1 MKINTKKVT
10 SLALATMIAIGSTS
24 VYAAN
29 FKDVTK
35 NHWAKAHIQRGS
47 DLGLLVGYDDGTFK
61 PDKSIARIEAIS
73 LSARAMN
80 LKQEEID
87 KAIAKYG
94 KTVTDHGFD
103 AWAVKDLS
111 IALSE
116 GIINTG
122 NLKQLY
128 NDNGSFSLSPREEAV
143 IFMAK
148 AMGLEEEARAL
159 GNDVKLPFKDSEK
172 IQKPARP
179 YIYLLHEKGIIR
191 GDENGYFNPND
202 AINRASMSIVVS
214 LAYDYIAE
222 QKKIDDEVEP
232 EKPSEE
238 IEFIEGS
245 ITKTFSAL
253 GDDHVVILT
262 SKGES
267 ISYKVD
273 ENSILKLDGKTIAHS
288 SLVEGLEVKFTV
300 KESTDGTN
308 ASIETLEAES
318 KIEKLEGTIYR
329 LKDLDEKSL
338 TIEHKVNGEF
348 KRRTIAINDNTRIF
362 LDRKEVK
369 FSDLRE
375 KDRIKIRVVNNV
387 IDEIEA
393 EAYIRQAEGVL
404 TKINGDLN
412 HIDIKKADGTE
423 IRYELDKKLEIIRDN
438 KSVDAREL
446 RKGDKVK
453 LTMADNIV
461 TKIDASIVK
470 SSVEG
475 KIKSKKVTFDKTE
488 ITILNEENRK
498 EETYIVPNNVLVELD
513 GRRVAADAL
522 ELGYYVEIDLEG
534 AEVTEVRGISITIK
548 DKHLGRITY
557 IGKNHLEVNLNNGDR
572 VEVDI
577 TDARLLD
584 EAKFG
589 ISLRDL
595 KKGDGIL
602 ITGDIYGNEIIA
614 KEILRF
620 SK

>member
-1 MKINTKKVT
+1 MRINTKKVT
-10 SLALATMIAIGSTS
+10 SLALATLIAIGSTS
-24 VYAAN
+24 AYAAD

-87 KAIAKYG
+87 KAIAKHG
-94 KTVTDHGFD
+94 KTITDSGFD
-103 AWAVKDLS
+103 AWAIKDLS

-148 AMGLEEEARAL
+148 AMGLEEEAKAL
-159 GNDVKLPFKDSEK
+159 GNDVKLPFKDSGK

-179 YIYLLHEKGIIR
+179 YIYLLHEHGIIR
-191 GDENGYFNPND
+191 GDENGYFNPSD

-245 ITKTFSAL
+245 ITKSFSAL
-253 GDDHVVILT
+253 GYDHVVILT

-267 ISYKVD
+267 VSYKVD
-273 ENSILKLDGKTIAHS
+273 EKSILKLDGKTVAHS
-288 SLVEGLEVKFTV
+288 SLVEGQEVKFTV
-300 KESTDGTN
+300 EDNKDGTN
-308 ASIETLEAES
+308 ARIKTLEAES
-318 KIEKLEGTIYR
+318 KIERLDGTIYG
-329 LKDLDEKSL
+329 LKELDGKSL

-348 KRRTIAINDNTRIF
+348 ERRTVDLNDNTRIF
-362 LDRKEVK
+362 LDGKEVK

-393 EAYIRQAEGVL
+393 QAYIRKVEGVL
-404 TKINGDLN
+404 RNIDTDLN
-412 HIDIKKADGTE
+412 HIDIKRADGTE
-423 IRYELDKKLEIIRDN
+423 IRYELDKKLEIIRAN
-438 KSVDAREL
+438 KTVSASEL
-446 RKGDKVK
+446 RVGDKVE
-453 LTMADNIV
+453 LTMADKIV

-488 ITILNEENRK
+488 VTILNEENRK
-498 EETYIVPNNVLVELD
+498 EETYVVPNNVLVELD

-534 AEVTEVRGISITIK
+534 AEVIQVRGISITIK

-577 TDARLLD
+577 TDAKLLD

-589 ISLRDL
+589 ISLKDL